1 MFNEDEILLAETKA
15 LQKLKFYRE
24 EQNLSQFELSLQ
36 SGVSQNMITYIETGK
51 RSPTL
56 KTIIKLCNALGISPA
71 KLFDIDDKEKEETK
85 RMVIEAIKKIYVK
98 YYFLHIITRNTLI
111 NVTSYFIR
119 NCFHLTCKSLC
130 GISNFIVFNWTKNCN
145 LVPDFQFCS

>member
-1 MFNEDEILLAETKA
+1 MFNEDKILLTEKKA
-15 LQKLKFYRE
+15 IEKLKFYRE

-71 KLFDIDDKEKEETK
+71 KLFDLDDKEKEETK
-85 RMVIEAIKKIYVK
+85 RMVIEAIKKYM
-98 YYFLHIITRNTLI
+98 
-111 NVTSYFIR
+111 
-119 NCFHLTCKSLC
+119 
-130 GISNFIVFNWTKNCN
+130 
-145 LVPDFQFCS
+145 

>member
-85 RMVIEAIKKIYVK
+85 RMVIEAIKKYM
-98 YYFLHIITRNTLI
+98 
-111 NVTSYFIR
+111 
-119 NCFHLTCKSLC
+119 
-130 GISNFIVFNWTKNCN
+130 
-145 LVPDFQFCS
+145 

>member
-71 KLFDIDDKEKEETK
+71 KLFDINDKEKEETK
-85 RMVIEAIKKIYVK
+85 RMVIEAIKKYM
-98 YYFLHIITRNTLI
+98 
-111 NVTSYFIR
+111 
-119 NCFHLTCKSLC
+119 
-130 GISNFIVFNWTKNCN
+130 
-145 LVPDFQFCS
+145 